1 MATPSLA
8 RNFYDQIVNNPDPF
22 MAIRRLVNSNPPTL
36 ESDHFDCKL
45 EHQDQKQREK
55 KSKELW
61 SEVLGGFANGGG
73 GVLIWG
79 LDARKHKIDGR
90 EIDAVCGEELIA
102 NPRALEARLREL
114 QRQATDPPLG
124 GVEIMAIPVQDD
136 DSEGF
141 VICFIPDGPFKPYRS
156 EQAGQQYYIRAG
168 DTTQVM
174 PRSVLSAMFFPRY
187 NAVFNVRAELTYKQ
201 YCRPGSA
208 GSRHGYP
215 VSSSD
220 EITCLMEL
228 SNQGTATARGI
239 FGRLRWRIPGE
250 KENFKVIGG
259 DCWSNG
265 DSECSFMRSFPIHP
279 GMGAIIL
286 SASWRIEHKIIDQNA
301 NRGFVFGDTPPSI
314 GLSVFCE
321 NHQPQTITLQFDL
334 KELVTNE
341 KLELVSAADS

>member
-136 DSEGF
+136 DSKGF

-201 YCRPGSA
+201 IKTAIKLFPNPSNA
-208 GSRHGYP
+208 GSVQLILSETTTFP
-215 VSSSD
+215 VTVKLYSSSGS
-220 EITCLMEL
+220 I
-228 SNQGTATARGI
+228 I
-239 FGRLRWRIPGE
+239 F
-250 KENFKVIGG
+250 
-259 DCWSNG
+259 
-265 DSECSFMRSFPIHP
+265 
-279 GMGAIIL
+279 
-286 SASWRIEHKIIDQNA
+286 Q
-301 NRGFVFGDTPPSI
+301 
-314 GLSVFCE
+314 
-321 NHQPQTITLQFDL
+321 
-334 KELVTNE
+334 KELYDFYNTILTDKLPNGLYIISVE
-341 KLELVSAADS
+341 KDGVVESLKLQIIK